1 MSSKVMRVA
10 VLLLPPAADAMA
22 MTDESSVDDGSMA
35 LVPGAQIT
43 VWGEDGRVETSLVMT
58 RDELARHVTDCRAVY
73 DSMQA
78 VADASR
84 SRWDRYHQAVKKR
97 EERS

>member
-1 MSSKVMRVA
+1 MRVA
-10 VLLLPPAADAMA
+10 VLLLPPPSETMA
-22 MTDESSVDDGSMA
+22 MTDESSGVEDDGMA

-84 SRWDRYHQAVKKR
+84 SRWDRYHQAMKKR